1 MTHTQN
7 PSTYVQVSFHKRV
20 GGANSTGSIYWRQMK
35 FDATGKLRGQFP
47 FHYRIP
53 AACLFRNK
61 CGDSETS
68 LFWTRI
74 PGSCKMV
81 MMLSASCLLTPVC
94 VLILGLSIKH
104 PCLRQCVCLD
114 SSLEYQTSICRNPFG
129 FFPLCRNFFLGPI
142 VNQSSMQQAS
152 YI

>member
-53 AACLFRNK
+53 AACLFQNK
-61 CGDSETS
+61 IGNSETS

-74 PGSCKMV
+74 LGSCKMV
-81 MMLSASCLLTPVC
+81 MMLSTSCLLTLMC
-94 VLILGLSIKH
+94 VLIHSLNIKH
-104 PCLRQCVCLD
+104 PFVEIPLV
-114 SSLEYQTSICRNPFG
+114 
-129 FFPLCRNFFLGPI
+129 FFPFVGTFLGPI
-142 VNQSSMQQAS
+142 MNQSNMQQAS
-152 YI
+152 HIGTHNTLSYCIPVQ